1 MRQVWN
7 FSINLNEKKDCASPP
22 TSEKEYNKKN

>member
-7 FSINLNEKKDCASPP
+7 FSFHLNENKDCASPP
-22 TSEKEYNKKN
+22 TSEKYNKKN